1 MRPKSPADLLKRA
14 STQAFLVTDLTNIRY
29 LTGLHLTAG
38 VLLVLPKRFVLFVDS
53 RYTQAAERAAGN
65 VFTVSDSATLTDSL
79 KKIRSIGFEADKVTM
94 DRFGLWKKKFKSTK
108 FVHHTDVVEHFRRGK
123 TEEELAI
130 LKKAERITEELL
142 RRVPLA
148 LKKGITEEELA
159 RKITIWALELGAEGM
174 SFDPIVGFGTH
185 TSSPHHRPTK
195 RTLKK
200 GHLVQIDIGAKYRGY
215 CADRSEVFFTA
226 KPSPILKKVYETL
239 CLARDAAMEKAVP
252 GASTHL
258 LDRTAR
264 EVLKRE
270 GIEYAFT
277 HALGHGVGLDIHEG
291 VSISSK
297 GKDEKLVR
305 GEVITIE
312 PGVYFPGKFG
322 MRVESMVYVD

>member
-1 MRPKSPADLLKRA
+1 MRPKSPADLLRRA
-14 STQAFLVTDLTNIRY
+14 STSAFLVTDLTNIRY
-29 LTGLHLTAG
+29 LTGLTLSAG
-38 VLLVLPKRFVLFVDS
+38 VLLVLPRRFVLFVDS
-53 RYTQAAERAAGN
+53 RYTQAAERAAAHYFA
-65 VFTVSDSATLTDSL
+65 VEDIATLQAAL
-79 KKIRSIGFEADKVTM
+79 KKIRSVGFEADKVTM
-94 DRFGLWKKKFKSTK
+94 ERFGLWKKKFKSTK
-108 FVHHTDVVEHFRRGK
+108 FVQHMDIVEQFRRAK
-123 TEEELAI
+123 TDEERAK

-142 RRVPLA
+142 RRIPLA

-185 TSSPHHRPTK
+185 TSAPHHRPTK

-200 GHLVQIDIGAKYRGY
+200 GHIVQIDIGAKYRGY
-215 CADRSEVFFTA
+215 SADRSEVFFTA
-226 KPSPILKKVYETL
+226 TPSPIVQKVYDTL
-239 CLARDAAMEKAVP
+239 CEARDTVMEMAVP
-252 GASTHL
+252 GASTHA
-258 LDRTAR
+258 LDRAAR
-264 EVLKRE
+264 KILARE

-305 GEVITIE
+305 GEVITVE

-322 MRVESMVYVD
+322 MRVESMVYVE